1 MNSLSIMEPFLEQ
14 FNTHDITGLIE
25 LSTSVGWDYDQN
37 EVTAIMSAGR
47 IYGHKNEKGE
57 IVSSAAIIDYSLKL
71 ASIGM
76 VIVRED
82 YRGMGLGRK
91 ATQRCLE
98 SIPSSTTAMLI
109 ATEEGKPMYEKM
121 GFHTIDSVHKFLC
134 NSYEPLIT
142 SSDFYSNINPLSEE
156 DLSGL
161 INLDTEAFGV
171 NRETFLLNRINQSKD
186 SLVVKSPDGAVL
198 GYGLSVKGPV
208 NLILGP
214 IVAPDSQ
221 TALLIMNEL
230 AKNHLGKLRID
241 VPSGNEFFMSR
252 LEKCGFIKASQP
264 PIMIKNSNEL
274 PIRNNTLYGIA
285 AQIFG

>member
-1 MNSLSIMEPFLEQ
+1 MSS
-14 FNTHDITGLIE
+14 FNTTEPILEKFDKNDISRLID
-25 LSTSVGWDYDQN
+25 LSNSVGWDYDEN
-37 EVTAIMSAGR
+37 EVTTVMSSGR
-47 IYGHKNEKGE
+47 IYGHKNEEGL
-57 IVSSAAIIDYSLKL
+57 IVSSAAIIDYSSKL

-91 ATQRCLE
+91 ATEKCLE
-98 SIPSSTTAMLI
+98 SVPINTPVMLI

-121 GFHTIDSVHKFLC
+121 GFTSIDSVHKFLC
-134 NSYEPLIT
+134 DNYEQSIT
-142 SSDFYSNINPLSEE
+142 SSTNNYNIEPLSEE
-156 DLSGL
+156 DLYGL

-171 NRETFLLNRINQSKD
+171 NRETFLMNRINQSKD
-186 SLVVKSPDGAVL
+186 SLVVKSPDGAVI

-214 IVAPDSQ
+214 IVATDSQ
-221 TALLIMNEL
+221 TALLIIDEL
-230 AKNHLGKLRID
+230 AKNHIGKLRID
-241 VPSGNEFFMSR
+241 VPSGNEIFMSK
-252 LEKCGFIKASQP
+252 LEKYGFIKVSQP

-274 PIRNNTLYGIA
+274 PLRNNTLYGIA